1 MLKIYYQHTKA
12 NVDAR
17 MFLDLNGQDYQV
29 LSNGYQDCDFAISPT
44 QAPIKTLCLDI
55 WHNHENQIDRIK
67 TALEDPNVWVISNAF
82 SL

>member
-44 QAPIKTLCLDI
+44 QAPIKNTVFGYL
-55 WHNHENQIDRIK
+55 
-67 TALEDPNVWVISNAF
+67 A
-82 SL
+82 